1 MKVSHKTILISST
14 IISIIFTIFS
24 YVQYN
29 TVKNALKEKAASNI
43 SETSFVISEQI
54 SNWLNGKLELIDMAA
69 QRIDAEFDD
78 ETIQK
83 TMDTPLL
90 ADSFLIMFGGLDT
103 DGKPISNDP
112 TWNPPGWD
120 ARVRPWY
127 SDAQNNQI
135 AVLTDPYLDSTTPNI
150 LISAVAQL
158 SDKGIFKGAFG
169 GDLSLET
176 ISQAINKVNFNNTG
190 YAFLINDKGNFISH
204 PNKEL
209 NGKQVTELFTGKVP
223 AIDGGLQELVLDNKD
238 VFVAYQSLDSL
249 RGSKWFIGVVL
260 EQDKVLKEA
269 NDFGV
274 AAIIGT
280 TLSVLL
286 SALALFLILKTLFRP
301 LEKLQDS
308 LVAINNGNGDLTARL
323 VATSNDEFGKVSTD
337 FNQFIQYLQKIIID
351 VKDISGHIKTS
362 TSLSSDSAEKSA
374 QDLQS
379 QLNELDMLSTAI
391 TELSYSAQEV
401 ANHAKTAEKAAF
413 DADSSAADGASIVNE
428 TTESIAQL
436 VIDMDD
442 TAVTVT
448 QLEQDSADIES
459 VLTSI
464 TNIAQQTNL
473 LALNAAIEAAR
484 AGEQG
489 RGFSVVADEVRA
501 LAARTQQS
509 TTETS
514 EIIGRLQEGV
524 KLAVDKIKQ
533 SMDHAN
539 KTSENSHKADKAL
552 RDIRSSISQ
561 ISDITSSIALSAQ
574 EQSKTSDE
582 IGINTDNIR
591 NISQSV
597 VNDAQAQ
604 RELCSTMVE
613 HTEQQ
618 SDVLQQFKV

>member
-14 IISIIFTIFS
+14 VISIIFTLFS
-24 YVQYN
+24 YIQYD
-29 TVKNALKEKAASNI
+29 TVKSALKERAASNI
-43 SETSFVISEQI
+43 SETSFVISQQI
-54 SNWLNGKLELIDMAA
+54 SSWLNGKLELIDMAA
-69 QRIDAEFDD
+69 QRIDAEFSD

-103 DGKPISNDP
+103 DGKPITNDP

-120 ARVRPWY
+120 ARARPWY
-127 SDAQNNQI
+127 SDAKNNKV
-135 AVLTDPYLDSTTPNI
+135 AVLTDPYLDASTPNI
-150 LISAVAQL
+150 LISAVAQY
-158 SDKGIFKGAFG
+158 SDKGVFKGAFG

-176 ISQAINKVNFNNTG
+176 ISDAINKVNFNNTG
-190 YAFLINDKGNFISH
+190 YAFLINDKGSFISH

-209 NGKQVTELFTGKVP
+209 NGKQVTELFTDKVP
-223 AIDGGLQELVLDNKD
+223 AVGGALQELTLENKT
-238 VFVAYQSLDSL
+238 VFVAFQSLDSL

-260 EQDKVLKEA
+260 EKDKVLKEA
-269 NDFGV
+269 NDFGI

-280 TLSVLL
+280 VLSVLL
-286 SALALFLILKTLFRP
+286 SALALFLILKTLFKP
-301 LEKLQDS
+301 LEKLQSS

-337 FNQFIQYLQKIIID
+337 FNQFVQYLQKIIIE
-351 VKDISGHIKTS
+351 VKDISADIKTN
-362 TSLSSDSAEKSA
+362 TSLSSESAEKSA
-374 QDLQS
+374 QDLLT
-379 QLNELDMLSTAI
+379 QLNELDMLSAAI

-401 ANHAKTAEKAAF
+401 ANHAKNAEKAAHE
-413 DADSSAADGASIVNE
+413 ADSSAAEGASIVNE
-428 TTESIAQL
+428 TTESIAKL
-436 VIDMDD
+436 VVDMDD
-442 TAVTVT
+442 TAQTVH

-501 LAARTQQS
+501 LAGRTQQS

-524 KLAVDKIKQ
+524 KSAVEKIKQ
-533 SMDHAN
+533 SMGHAN
-539 KTSENSHKADKAL
+539 RTSENSHKADKAL
-552 RDIRSSISQ
+552 RDIRQSISQ

-582 IGINTDNIR
+582 IGVNTHNIR

-597 VNDAQAQ
+597 VDDAQAQ

-613 HTEQQ
+613 YTQQ
-618 SDVLQQFKV
+618 QADVLKQFKV

>member
-127 SDAQNNQI
+127 SDAQNNKV

-158 SDKGIFKGAFG
+158 SDKGVFKGAFG

>member
-158 SDKGIFKGAFG
+158 SDKGVFKGAFG